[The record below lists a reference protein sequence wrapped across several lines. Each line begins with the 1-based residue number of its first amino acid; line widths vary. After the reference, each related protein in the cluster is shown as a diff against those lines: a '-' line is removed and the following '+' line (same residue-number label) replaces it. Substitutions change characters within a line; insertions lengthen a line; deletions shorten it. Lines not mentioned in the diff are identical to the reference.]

1 MVEIVK
7 VWSDMLSFAEFETKE
22 AIVEVEAVAETVVA
36 AVETV
41 LAPVEDVSWKLE
53 KTFNMVPSLAEYISA
68 AAAPASGPPDIDPA

>member
-7 VWSDMLSFAEFETKE
+7 IWSNMLSFAEFETKE

-41 LAPVEDVSWKLE
+41 FAPVEDI
-53 KTFNMVPSLAEYISA
+53 PA